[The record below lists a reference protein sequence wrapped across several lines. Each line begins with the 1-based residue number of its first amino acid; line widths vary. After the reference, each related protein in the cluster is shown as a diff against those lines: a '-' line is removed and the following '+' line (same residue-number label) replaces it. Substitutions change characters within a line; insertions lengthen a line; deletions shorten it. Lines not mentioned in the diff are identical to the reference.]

1 MTTIKDAPV
10 VEQLIGTEKFPI
22 SDGSGKPVTATIQQ
36 IIDKCGIPLVEE
48 LDSDAPLG
56 TLVRYKQDISF
67 DKIET
72 ANKTTEEITK
82 VVPYIKQQ
90 HGWESLITETSD
102 FNNDFN
108 FDFN

>member
-1 MTTIKDAPV
+1 MTTIKDAPI

-56 TLVRYKQDISF
+56 TLVRYKQKINV
-67 DKIET
+67 DKVET
-72 ANKTTEEITK
+72 INKTCSIRDLPYRIPDYPDNYIIKDDIITK
-82 VVPYIKQQ
+82 
-90 HGWESLITETSD
+90 
-102 FNNDFN
+102 
-108 FDFN
+108 